1 MCSVEKIVTIID
13 VWGVFVFSISGA
25 LNAMSKKLDPF
36 GVFIIAFI
44 TSVGGGTLRDV
55 LMGRT
60 VFWMEDHM
68 YIYIISAGTIVS
80 IILRKKITYLMKT
93 LSLFDTL
100 GLAIF
105 TVIGIEVGLKYDLSP
120 SVAIALGA
128 MTGSFGGVIRDIS
141 LNEIPLIFQKE
152 IYATASIA
160 GGLIYMLGLE
170 IGLEKPI
177 VELVAIAFIIVVRL
191 IVVKYELQLP
201 SFYDKEE
208 VEKEV

>member
-1 MCSVEKIVTIID
+1 
-13 VWGVFVFSISGA
+13 
-25 LNAMSKKLDPF
+25 MSKKLDPF

-208 VEKEV
+208 VEKEVWK

>member
-1 MCSVEKIVTIID
+1 MEKIVTIID